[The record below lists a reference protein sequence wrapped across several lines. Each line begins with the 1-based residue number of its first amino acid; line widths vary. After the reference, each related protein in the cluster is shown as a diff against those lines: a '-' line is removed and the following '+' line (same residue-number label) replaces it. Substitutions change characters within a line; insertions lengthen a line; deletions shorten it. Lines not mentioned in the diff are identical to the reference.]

1 MFDEIGQSGTG
12 KSYTLSFSKLKK
24 NENLFD
30 PLIMPDWVCIVPRL
44 LCKLFANK
52 GIQLS
57 MIQLYQSKAFDLFN
71 KNKAVKVSQKADDA
85 LGDQILVTV
94 SSYSEAIEVFY
105 NGINERRNVSK
116 TVMNSVSSRSHAI
129 LEIVLRNSGNYISKF
144 TIADLAGTENR
155 RKNLNTQTCTNYI

>member
-1 MFDEIGQSGTG
+1 
-12 KSYTLSFSKLKK
+12 
-24 NENLFD
+24 
-30 PLIMPDWVCIVPRL
+30 
-44 LCKLFANK
+44 
-52 GIQLS
+52 
-57 MIQLYQSKAFDLFN
+57 MIQLYKSKAFDLFN

-129 LEIVLRNSGNYISKF
+129 LEIVLRNSSNYISKF